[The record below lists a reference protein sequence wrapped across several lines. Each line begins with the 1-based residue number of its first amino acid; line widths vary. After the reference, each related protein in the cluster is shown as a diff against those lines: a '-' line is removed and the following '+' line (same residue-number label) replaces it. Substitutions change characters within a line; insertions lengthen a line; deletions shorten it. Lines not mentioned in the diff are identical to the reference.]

1 MHWLDSA
8 YLLLSRRLRLFHR
21 GWGDLEPV
29 MQAAAPLLNPHPPAP
44 LELAWQQKG
53 RGLALGSAPSP
64 CPFLPGAS
72 AALQVLKLSPEK
84 VRARLVLP
92 PAWGEEGFMQRRFG
106 FTALL
111 REGVELWLLEGAF
124 FGSRRDGGPPHLATV
139 RDFLLMG
146 LANVLETRALVGA
159 ARADGTPVAVAGYSM
174 AGQLG
179 AQAVATLPWD
189 VPVVAMAPSDTASAV
204 FLDGPLSKTVAF
216 GSLGLDARARLQE
229 LFDRARL
236 QVLPPPRSPKR
247 VVVGTR
253 LDGIVP
259 PEAMERVAQHW
270 SVKPRWVES
279 GHLGGYVLH
288 RKVLQRAV
296 MDVIG

>member
-8 YLLLSRRLRLFHR
+8 YLLLTRRLRLFHR
-21 GWGDLEPV
+21 GWGDIEPV
-29 MQAAAPLLNPHPPAP
+29 MKAASPLLHPHPPAP
-44 LELAWQQKG
+44 LAFSWQAKSK
-53 RGLALGSAPSP
+53 RAALGTAPSP
-64 CPFLPGAS
+64 CPFLPGA
-72 AALQVLKLSPEK
+72 AATVQVLRLSPAK

-92 PAWGEEGFMQRRFG
+92 PAWGEEGFLQRRFG
-106 FTALL
+106 FAALL
-111 REGVELWLLEGAF
+111 HEGVELWLLEGAF
-124 FGSRRDGGPPHLATV
+124 FGGRREGGPPHLATV

-146 LANVLETRALVGA
+146 LANVLEARALVGA
-159 ARADGTPVAVAGYSM
+159 ARADGLPVAVAGYSM

-179 AQAVATLPWD
+179 AQAVATLPWE

-204 FLDGPLSKTVAF
+204 FLQGPLSKTVAF
-216 GSLGLDARARLQE
+216 ASLGLDARARLQE

-236 QVLPPPRSPKR
+236 QVLPPPRSKRR

-253 LDGIVP
+253 RDGIVP

-270 SVKPRWVES
+270 SVEPRWVDS

-288 RKVLQRAV
+288 RSALQRAV
-296 MDVIG
+296 LDVLG